1 MLSYM
6 DIVGQ
11 DEVVSHIR
19 NSLLVKHIAH
29 AYIFEG
35 PTGCGKR
42 TVAGL
47 FAASLQ
53 CENAGVEPC
62 GKCHSC
68 AQSTS
73 NSHPDV
79 IRITPE
85 KGSIIKVDEIRDR
98 LVKDMAV
105 KPYSGNY
112 KIYIVEGA
120 QNMNESA
127 QNALLKTLEEPPEYG
142 VIMLLTTN
150 AEKLLP
156 TIRSRCVTLKFR
168 PVPDD
173 KVRSFLIEKRGV
185 STQKADICA
194 AFAQGVIGRALL
206 LAESPEFMEIRES
219 AIELMKRVRDIDSYE
234 MASAVEAVGK
244 LRTSPEDYLD
254 ILAVWYK
261 DVLRFKATQDPDGLV
276 FKDEVMEIRKQSNLS
291 SYSGIENIIEALAK
305 ARERLRANVNF
316 ALTMELLLETIKENQ
331 S

>member
-1 MLSYM
+1 M
-6 DIVGQ
+6 
-11 DEVVSHIR
+11 
-19 NSLLVKHIAH
+19 
-29 AYIFEG
+29 
-35 PTGCGKR
+35 
-42 TVAGL
+42 
-47 FAASLQ
+47 
-53 CENAGVEPC
+53 
-62 GKCHSC
+62 
-68 AQSTS
+68 
-73 NSHPDV
+73 
-79 IRITPE
+79 
-85 KGSIIKVDEIRDR
+85 
-98 LVKDMAV
+98 
-105 KPYSGNY
+105 
-112 KIYIVEGA
+112 
-120 QNMNESA
+120 
-127 QNALLKTLEEPPEYG
+127 
-142 VIMLLTTN
+142 
-150 AEKLLP
+150 
-156 TIRSRCVTLKFR
+156 
-168 PVPDD
+168 PDD